1 MIFIFTV
8 WQNEFE
14 MAEQDPEVKMIRLAT
29 IDKMDTVA
37 VIGALP
43 ATIPAAEFAIRKK
56 ESVNL
61 QKRLRSASVRT

>member
-1 MIFIFTV
+1 
-8 WQNEFE
+8 

-43 ATIPAAEFAIRKK
+43 VSYTHLD
-56 ESVNL
+56 VY
-61 QKRLRSASVRT
+61 KRQSQV